1 MRFPLPVSVIGG
13 NQARSSADQNPAAR
27 ETAAPAIS
35 RASSAPAPKISHRAN
50 VHTMIAT
57 TPKRARESNLPFICS
72 RYRQTHNRVNGGTL
86 AKEIG
91 FVMSSLSGKHSEH
104 RMSKK
109 TEAARV
115 VAKLLAKRHTS
126 INEIPDI
133 IENVERA
140 LKSLDSNAGGSIKKQ
155 PEAVAVKSAPAPRAK
170 RAVSARKP
178 AEAHDVAPVGETPTI
193 ENPSIEKPVID
204 KAAAETQEIKPAQPT
219 LLRRAE
225 VIHVAPVAP
234 PAPPPTPTNG
244 MVRGVV
250 QWFDTRSTRGTLRL
264 QGLSNDVPI
273 DGDILT
279 AAGLT
284 RLFKGQEIEATLE
297 GNDETPK
304 ITGLRLLNLSPA
316 SPVMGGMVRD
326 RHAKQVVVELK
337 REALSR
343 AAARAE
349 AEALMPTRRAR

>member
-1 MRFPLPVSVIGG
+1 
-13 NQARSSADQNPAAR
+13 
-27 ETAAPAIS
+27 
-35 RASSAPAPKISHRAN
+35 
-50 VHTMIAT
+50 
-57 TPKRARESNLPFICS
+57 
-72 RYRQTHNRVNGGTL
+72 
-86 AKEIG
+86 
-91 FVMSSLSGKHSEH
+91 MSSLSGKHSEH

-126 INEIPDI
+126 INEIPGI

-140 LKSLDSNAGGSIKKQ
+140 LKSLDSNAGKLIKKQ
-155 PEAVAVKSAPAPRAK
+155 PEAVAVKSAPRAK
-170 RAVSARKP
+170 RAGSARKP
-178 AEAHDVAPVGETPTI
+178 AEAHDVAPVIENPTI
-193 ENPSIEKPVID
+193 ENPSIAKPVAEKPVIE
-204 KAAAETQEIKPAQPT
+204 KAAAETPVAEMQEIKPAQPT

-234 PAPPPTPTNG
+234 PVPPLAPTNG
-244 MVRGVV
+244 NVRGVV

-264 QGLSNDVPI
+264 QGLSSDLPI

-279 AAGLT
+279 ASGLT

-349 AEALMPTRRAR
+349 AEALLPTRRAR

>member
-1 MRFPLPVSVIGG
+1 
-13 NQARSSADQNPAAR
+13 
-27 ETAAPAIS
+27 
-35 RASSAPAPKISHRAN
+35 
-50 VHTMIAT
+50 
-57 TPKRARESNLPFICS
+57 
-72 RYRQTHNRVNGGTL
+72 
-86 AKEIG
+86 
-91 FVMSSLSGKHSEH
+91 MSSLSGKHSEH

-126 INEIPDI
+126 INEIPEI
-133 IENVERA
+133 IANVERA
-140 LKSLDSNAGGSIKKQ
+140 LKSLDSNAGQSLMPETVIAAESI
-155 PEAVAVKSAPAPRAK
+155 PAPRAK
-170 RAVSARKP
+170 RGPRKRT
-178 AEAHDVAPVGETPTI
+178 AETHEVAPVATKQVAEKPM
-193 ENPSIEKPVID
+193 IEKAAAAPV
-204 KAAAETQEIKPAQPT
+204 AETQEIKPAPTT

-234 PAPPPTPTNG
+234 PPMSIAPGNG

-264 QGLSNDVPI
+264 QGRSSDVPV

-279 AAGLT
+279 ASGLT
-284 RLFKGQEIEATLE
+284 RLFKGQEIEATLD

-304 ITGLRLLNLSPA
+304 ITGLRLLNLTPA

-349 AEALMPTRRAR
+349 AEALLPTRRVR

>member
-1 MRFPLPVSVIGG
+1 
-13 NQARSSADQNPAAR
+13 
-27 ETAAPAIS
+27 
-35 RASSAPAPKISHRAN
+35 
-50 VHTMIAT
+50 
-57 TPKRARESNLPFICS
+57 
-72 RYRQTHNRVNGGTL
+72 
-86 AKEIG
+86 
-91 FVMSSLSGKHSEH
+91 MSSLSGKHSEH

-109 TEAARV
+109 SEAARV

-140 LKSLDSNAGGSIKKQ
+140 LKSLDSNAGQSIKK
-155 PEAVAVKSAPAPRAK
+155 ESAAVAAKSAPELRSK
-170 RAVSARKP
+170 RASIARKRP
-178 AEAHDVAPVGETPTI
+178 DAHDVGPLVERPVVEKAAIETPVP
-193 ENPSIEKPVID
+193 E
-204 KAAAETQEIKPAQPT
+204 AQEIKPVQPT

-234 PAPPPTPTNG
+234 PPAPPAPTNG

-264 QGLSNDVPI
+264 QGLSNDLPI

-279 AAGLT
+279 ASGLT

-349 AEALMPTRRAR
+349 AEALLPTRRAR